1 MINRLTICRFGI
13 LTIVLCLLSSSGKAQ
28 DNVPRSDTFD
38 DVMQYVPY
46 AAVITLKGAGVESK
60 GSWPQLLTAVASSY
74 LVTAGTTYIL
84 KHTIHHTRPDGSD
97 RRSFPSGHA
106 AISFA
111 GAQTLHRQYG
121 HLSPWISVG
130 GYVVAT
136 ATAIDRVARDRHHWY
151 DVAAGAAIGVASAEL
166 GHWLSKKLFPNQSA
180 CTVNISPMGLNVM
193 LNIK

>member
-1 MINRLTICRFGI
+1 MKLKTII
-13 LTIVLCLLSSSGKAQ
+13 LLMMLPVAVMAQ
-28 DNVPRSDTFD
+28 DKSYRGDGID
-38 DVMQYVPY
+38 DYLQYAPW
-46 AAVITLKGAGVESK
+46 AGV
-60 GSWPQLLTAVASSY
+60 VALKVAGVDGASNWKRFVVNAAASY
-74 LVTAGTTYIL
+74 VLMAGTSYTL
-84 KHTIHHTRPDGSD
+84 KHTIHERRPDGTDD
-97 RRSFPSGHA
+97 RAFPSGHA
-106 AISFA
+106 AVSFA
-111 GAQTLHRQYG
+111 GAHVLHKEYG
-121 HLSPWISVG
+121 KVSPWISVG